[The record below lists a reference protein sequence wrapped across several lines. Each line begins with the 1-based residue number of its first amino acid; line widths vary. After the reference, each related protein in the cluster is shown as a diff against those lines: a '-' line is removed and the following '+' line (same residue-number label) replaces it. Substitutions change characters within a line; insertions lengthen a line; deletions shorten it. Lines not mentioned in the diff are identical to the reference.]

1 MQITSSNSKPLY
13 QTETA
18 NNYEEFRKLNWLLTK
33 KKFVIQISF
42 SVVLIMLFAFYA
54 LYIGYIWLFILIT
67 ACVAC
72 LLGFFFFKF
81 PGRYNNQLK
90 KRWEKDFSE
99 GSVFKVFFY
108 DNHFEVIVK
117 GSCLSYKY
125 SDIKKIIRTRDNY
138 YLMMEKNQ
146 AVIIVKKN
154 CTDELTAYLEKIK
167 KKYGL

>member
-72 LLGFFFFKF
+72 LLGFVFFKF

-90 KRWEKDFSE
+90 KQWEKDFS
-99 GSVFKVFFY
+99 
-108 DNHFEVIVK
+108 
-117 GSCLSYKY
+117 
-125 SDIKKIIRTRDNY
+125 
-138 YLMMEKNQ
+138 
-146 AVIIVKKN
+146 
-154 CTDELTAYLEKIK
+154 
-167 KKYGL
+167 